1 MYTSLWNFHELKEK
15 MFIKLLPVLN
25 SAIRN
30 FRESVLYMS
39 CIAYLPQYEISISK
53 GQSVC
58 VVVLPYMR
66 LPI

>member
-1 MYTSLWNFHELKEK
+1 MSLKRK
-15 MFIKLLPVLN
+15 CFIKLLPVLN

-30 FRESVLYMS
+30 FRESVLYML
-39 CIAYLPQYEISISK
+39 CIAYLSQHEISISK
-53 GQSVC
+53 GQSLC